1 MVATQ
6 AQALGNA
13 SRSKRRAWS
22 FVWPPLA
29 LLISYATLWFY
40 SVIISGFGGYS
51 GNVSHCWG
59 RVMAPHGQG
68 WPYPSCVAAW
78 GWWSPLLYL
87 PVLLI
92 AAVIATALVTRSWRV
107 MRIGSLAALASL
119 IVSVGLLLGT
129 HGVAAGQ
136 MPLIWPS

>member
-1 MVATQ
+1 VAEQ
-6 AQALGNA
+6 AQAFGNA
-13 SRSKRRAWS
+13 SRSKRHAWS

-29 LLISYATLWFY
+29 LLTSYAILWFY
-40 SVIISGFGGYS
+40 SVIISGFGGYR
-51 GNVSHCWG
+51 GNVSRCWG
-59 RVMAPHGQG
+59 RVVSYASD
-68 WPYPSCVAAW
+68 PYPVCVAAW

-92 AAVIATALVTRSWRV
+92 AAVIAAAFFTRSWRV
-107 MRIGSLAALASL
+107 MRIGSLITLASVV
-119 IVSVGLLLGT
+119 VSVGLLLGT